1 MNPLNPNC
9 MQCHHNAIRN
19 AQPPQS
25 HITNNRMC
33 SVCAWVHCQ
42 HANSVCW
49 GGGGT
54 YISSAQCMSA
64 LLTCV
69 CMLTAISTQL
79 GGWHSDAPS

>member
-33 SVCAWVHCQ
+33 SVCAWVHCL

-49 GGGGT
+49 GGWN
-54 YISSAQCMSA
+54 IH
-64 LLTCV
+64 LLRAMYECIVDMCV
-69 CMLTAISTQL
+69 HVNSDISTVRRVAQ
-79 GGWHSDAPS
+79 